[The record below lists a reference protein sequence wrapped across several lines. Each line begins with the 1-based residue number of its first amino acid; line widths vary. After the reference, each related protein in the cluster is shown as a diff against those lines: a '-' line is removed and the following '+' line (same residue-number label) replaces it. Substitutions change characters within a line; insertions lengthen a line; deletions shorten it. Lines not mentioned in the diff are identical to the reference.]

1 MKRTPW
7 ICGLL
12 ISMILLLS
20 ACASN
25 SGAPAGLQ
33 ETADSL
39 AATVAARA
47 TEAASP
53 AGTAQPSLTPPPAA
67 ASPAS
72 TQAAPAIPGTGQQ
85 NSGPGSSLDP
95 ALSTQ
100 AAFATQMALQGQ
112 PLDPAQATAFAAGG
126 GAAGGVPGAAVD
138 PSVATQIAFATQMA
152 EQGKPI
158 EPALLTQV
166 AATQAAGGGFNPAT
180 ATAQAAAF
188 DPFRAELAQ
197 YGVDPA
203 QGQPGWVHPSLT
215 LETQG
220 HEQYS
225 YAADVAPLIVKDFV
239 VSADITWNTR
249 YGDSGC
255 GFVLRSDGNQDS
267 ANQYVAVITR
277 GGSGHMIFSV
287 MANGQ
292 IVNARDI
299 YARGLDDKFEWRN
312 DTTNR
317 LTIVGRGSLFTV
329 YTNGVRLGEID
340 PRKPPVMPPLPDAP
354 QPPNNNDADALAAYQ
369 KAKAEYDAQ
378 VERIKNEFQARL
390 QLFNRSNVVFDQGGI
405 TMIAATQGGYT
416 QCKYDNAWLWIIQ

>member
-1 MKRTPW
+1 MNRTPR
-7 ICGLL
+7 IGALVIFL
-12 ISMILLLS
+12 VLLLS

-47 TEAASP
+47 TAGAAP
-53 AGTAQPSLTPPPAA
+53 AAPPSATPPPAA
-67 ASPAS
+67 SPTSAP
-72 TQAAPAIPGTGQQ
+72 AAPVPGQQ
-85 NSGPGSSLDP
+85 NSGPLDP

-100 AAFATQMALQGQ
+100 AAFATRLALQGQ
-112 PLDPAQATAFAAGG
+112 ALAPAQATAFAAQG
-126 GAAGGVPGAAVD
+126 GANPFA
-138 PSVATQIAFATQMA
+138 ATQAAYATQMA
-152 EQGKPI
+152 GQGRPI
-158 EPALLTQV
+158 DPALLTQA
-166 AATQAAGGGFNPAT
+166 AATQAAGGEFNPAT
-180 ATAQAAAF
+180 AAAQAAAF
-188 DPFRAELAQ
+188 EPFRAELAQ
-197 YGVDPA
+197 YGVDPT
-203 QGQPGWVHPSLT
+203 QGYPGWVHPPVT

-225 YAADVAPLIVKDFV
+225 YVDDIAPLAVKDFV

-255 GFVLRSDGNQDS
+255 GFVLRSDGNRAA
-267 ANQYVAVITR
+267 ANQYVVVITR
-277 GGSGHMIFSV
+277 GASGHMIFSV

-312 DTTNR
+312 DATNR
-317 LTIVGRGSLFTV
+317 LTVVGRGSLFTV

-340 PRKPPVMPPLPDAP
+340 PRKPPAMPPLPEAP
-354 QPPNNNDADALAAYQ
+354 QPPNTNDANALAAYQ
-369 KAKAEYDAQ
+369 KAKAAYDAQ
-378 VERIKNEFQARL
+378 VARLKNEYQARL

-405 TMIAATQGGYT
+405 TLVAATQGGYT